1 MSTPSEAN
9 PPGSGTT
16 SAASRVAATIRSQII
31 EGALTPGA
39 RLPEERVRAELGVS
53 RSSLREGFQQLIQER
68 LLVHHLSRGFFVREL
83 TRGDIS
89 DLYTV
94 RRIVE
99 CGALRQVTNISPQHL
114 RELTRAVTDGKAAAG
129 HQNWQKVAAT
139 SIGFHKALIALAG
152 SPRLDALMN
161 QVLAEFR
168 LSYAYMSDP
177 LDFHA
182 PFLERHA
189 QIADEVLSGE
199 LETAASSLHSYL
211 SDAEKALLTRY
222 GGLGRSDET

>member
-1 MSTPSEAN
+1 MRT
-9 PPGSGTT
+9 
-16 SAASRVAATIRSQII
+16 
-31 EGALTPGA
+31 
-39 RLPEERVRAELGVS
+39 ELGVS

-89 DLYTV
+89 DLYAV

-99 CGALRQVTNISPQHL
+99 CGALRQVTTLSPQHL
-114 RELTRAVTDGKAAAG
+114 RDLTRAVTEGENAAG

-152 SPRLDALMN
+152 SPRLNALMN

-189 QIADEVLSGE
+189 RIAEEVLSGE
-199 LETAASSLHSYL
+199 LEAAAASLHAYL
-211 SDAEKALLTRY
+211 LDAETALLSRY
-222 GGLGRSDET
+222 GGPEGQTKHKFNAI